1 MPQRPLPP
9 GLHNVHGDLSDTAVL
24 ARRAERAIA
33 DHTLSP
39 ELVAEFAEACRVS
52 LLACWFIVDNA
63 DRR

>member
-1 MPQRPLPP
+1 M
-9 GLHNVHGDLSDTAVL
+9 HGDLSDTAVL